1 VVPDEPPLEVPDDP
15 PPVVP
20 PIEEPLPEVPL
31 PDAPLPDAPLPEVPL
46 PEVPLPEVPL
56 PEVPLPEVPD
66 EPLASDDFFLL
77 LSLSLLDA
85 DEPPELPD
93 EPVMPELLDAP
104 ARSDEPE
111 PPVDELWAKAAPA
124 LPSAET
130 RTAINSLF
138 MY

>member
-1 VVPDEPPLEVPDDP
+1 MVPDEPPLEVPDDP

-31 PDAPLPDAPLPEVPL
+31 PDAPLPEVPL
-46 PEVPLPEVPL
+46 PDA
-56 PEVPLPEVPD
+56 PLPEVPD

-77 LSLSLLDA
+77 LSLSLSLLDA

-111 PPVDELWAKAAPA
+111 PPVDELWSKAAPA